1 MLREMLRIR
10 RFEEKCAELY
20 SLGKIRGILHLY
32 KRCPIA
38 NFIEWLRAGEMLTD
52 DELFSIESSVTNEI
66 DEAVAF
72 AEAGAWEPIEG
83 LLKDVYT
90 TPKGDD

>member
-1 MLREMLRIR
+1 MYD
-10 RFEEKCAELY
+10 AELY
-20 SLGKIRGILHLY
+20 RTKEEVEQWK

-38 NFIEWLRAGEMLTD
+38 NFIERLREGEMLTD
-52 DELFSIESSVTNEI
+52 AEIFSIESSVAKEI

-90 TPKGDD
+90 